1 MPGVFLIAT
10 AIISC
15 NLYDICVTFLYC
27 CNHYFHKQLSQS
39 YLYSYFLF
47 LHILYFLY
55 STVIVS
61 YVIKPRIA
69 ATIIVELRLMREETR
84 GRAARYIDIA
94 IYLLAMELLTSPLSA
109 ASAGPGRYLS
119 VGFLRGY
126 GNVSVRR
133 ENAPRSRSRPLSRF
147 RIFTASCQ

>member
-1 MPGVFLIAT
+1 
-10 AIISC
+10 
-15 NLYDICVTFLYC
+15 
-27 CNHYFHKQLSQS
+27 
-39 YLYSYFLF
+39 
-47 LHILYFLY
+47 
-55 STVIVS
+55 
-61 YVIKPRIA
+61 
-69 ATIIVELRLMREETR
+69 MREEGR

-109 ASAGPGRYLS
+109 ASARPGRYLP

-133 ENAPRSRSRPLSRF
+133 ENASRSRSRPLSRF